1 MSITLAAPL
10 RAAQSAES
18 LEHRILA
25 YIDEEA
31 VVGLDALIELLPRHS
46 WSQIFNAVDRLTRLG
61 KITLRRHGFDY
72 TVFSNN
78 YAD

>member
-18 LEHRILA
+18 FEHRILA

-31 VVGLDALIELLPRHS
+31 VVGLDAMIELLPQYS

-72 TVFSNN
+72 TVFSNT